1 MPEQQPTA
9 DQAAVLLQKAQAAL
23 NRGDVVDMLTALA
36 ASGFLDG
43 LTRRLQTEWGSSLP
57 PAVID
62 ECIAQAV
69 DAAWGA
75 ARKGQKVANI
85 GGWLWKVARNLANNK
100 WRDDYALR
108 GDLDDAALAVDPD
121 LDEPES
127 HLRGQ
132 IEDAQRREAIR
143 IARELLPRLGEGLVV
158 DVMEVVVDAVEAEL
172 PDLPASAIGEA
183 VGISAH
189 TARTLVSRGFT
200 RLRRLAEQEGYEIPT
215 ELPELNNDL
224 DEQEY
229 DDA

>member
-1 MPEQQPTA
+1 MPEQPTTA
-9 DQAAVLLQKAQAAL
+9 DEAAALLQKAQSAL

-43 LTRRLQTEWGSSLP
+43 LTRRLQAEWGGSLP
-57 PAVID
+57 PADID

-85 GGWLWKVARNLANNK
+85 GGWLWKVARNLANDK

-108 GDLDDAALAVDPD
+108 GNLDDAAHSVDPD
-121 LDEPES
+121 LDEPQS

-132 IEDAQRREAIR
+132 IEDARRREAIR

-172 PDLPASAIGEA
+172 PDLPASSIGEA

-189 TARTLVSRGFT
+189 TARTLVPRGFT
-200 RLRRLAEQEGYEIPT
+200 RLRRLAEQEGYEMPT